1 MTTVLSTLHFLFRL
15 VSKSD
20 PEFTYFVFHCH
31 PTPLTS
37 TVRKF
42 ASSTLANLT
51 YPFGSYS
58 VNSKRPT
65 LTLMKSGPKALN
77 LAGAVSPV
85 CLFFMVETYSLIQD
99 VLQKAKANDAYQT

>member
-1 MTTVLSTLHFLFRL
+1 MILVLSTLQFLFVL

-20 PEFTYFVFHCH
+20 PEFTYFVFHCY

-37 TVRKF
+37 TIRKF
-42 ASSTLANLT
+42 ASSTLANST

-58 VNSKRPT
+58 ANFKRPK

-77 LAGAVSPV
+77 LAGAVFSV
-85 CLFFMVETYSLIQD
+85 CLFSWWNTYSLIQD
-99 VLQKAKANDAYQT
+99 VLQKANDSYQT